1 MSVQGTRFQP
11 QSNDSKRMLE
21 LLEQSM
27 SMGTPSVKREMDY
40 MASKKPSKSPYI
52 EVEKALLIWHEIQSQ
67 NNIRPTTF
75 ELRQEALKISRALG
89 KKEFGASNGWLYNW
103 RQKYLK
109 TAPKIETK
117 TEETESI
124 QTTVFNDHRPT
135 EKPVSLVD
143 IFKNYTCENLF
154 VADECI
160 LYYKRL
166 PKSGF
171 RDFAGK
177 LELNSTSNDKILV
190 LLCCNLQGDEK
201 LKPFIVG
208 PNIDYKVFKKHEG
221 MPCKFVKKDSISLNL
236 TMFYDWL
243 AEFNNYCRGKD
254 RKIAMFIRP
263 TEEHQTTYTFSH
275 VQVVFYPFEGSR
287 DLHPMQNGILM
298 NFKCHLRKMLCE
310 KYKLFYS
317 FGNADIIA
325 QFSEPLNILDVIF
338 SVKVA
343 WESVDKEVVFDAY
356 KALFQLHTQGLS
368 FGKFSSEFIAEME
381 GIDSEA
387 TENRFNHVWP
397 IKAYLEMTKQDV
409 YWALTLLKNAVI
421 QLGLPIYKDY
431 LVLEG
436 QMLGKDLKFQKP
448 NDRIETW
455 YLSEAD

>member
-1 MSVQGTRFQP
+1 MSVQEKRFQP
-11 QSNDSKRMLE
+11 QTSDSKRMLE

-27 SMGTPSVKREMDY
+27 SMGTPSTKKEVNSLS
-40 MASKKPSKSPYI
+40 SKKPSKSPYI
-52 EVEKALLIWHEIQSQ
+52 DIEKALMIWHDIQSQ
-67 NNIRPTTF
+67 NNIKPTTF
-75 ELRQEALKISRALG
+75 ELRQEALKIARALG

-109 TAPKIETK
+109 ADSKLEIK
-117 TEETESI
+117 KEEPESI
-124 QTTVFNDHRPT
+124 QNAFNDHKPT

-143 IFKNYTCENLF
+143 IFKNYTCDNLF
-154 VADECI
+154 VADECM

-171 RDFAGK
+171 RDFEGK
-177 LELNSTSNDKILV
+177 VEYNMMNNEKILV

-208 PNIDYKVFKKHEG
+208 PNIDYRVFRKQEG
-221 MPCKFVKKDSISLNL
+221 MPCKFVKKDCISVNL

-254 RKIAMFIRP
+254 RKIAIFVRP
-263 TEEHQTTYTFSH
+263 TEEHLTNYTFSH

-287 DLHPMQNGILM
+287 ELHPMENGILT

-310 KYKLFYS
+310 KYKLFFS

-325 QFSEPLNILDVIF
+325 QFTEPLNILDVIF
-338 SVKVA
+338 TVKVA
-343 WESVDKEVVFDAY
+343 WESVDREVIFDAY
-356 KALFQLHTQGLS
+356 KALFQLQTQGVS
-368 FGKFSSEFIAEME
+368 FGKFSSEFVADIERLDREVSDNTFGHA
-381 GIDSEA
+381 
-387 TENRFNHVWP
+387 WP
-397 IKAYLEMTKQDV
+397 IKAQLEMSKQDV
-409 YWALTLLKNAVI
+409 YWALILLKNAVI

-436 QMLGKDLKFQKP
+436 QMLGKDLKFKKAY
-448 NDRIETW
+448 DKIETW
-455 YLSEAD
+455 YISEAD